1 MLPERSN
8 LAQQLRRGISAS
20 LNSHIEC
27 RLTRVVLCEY
37 VSPRIDE
44 QPNEIFPAP
53 LRRTVQ
59 GRRTRFRLRMDIPAH
74 GEEALKRVGIRV
86 PFARGQMERTLAL
99 VVLRIHICA
108 AVQQEHDNRVVRARY
123 RPVERRRVVVVRA
136 TDWGSRVEQ
145 ISDGV

>member
-1 MLPERSN
+1 MLPERSD

-20 LNSHIEC
+20 RNGHIES

-44 QPNEIFPAP
+44 QSNEILPAP

-59 GRRTRFRLRMDIPAH
+59 GRRARFRLRMKIRTH
-74 GEEALKRVGIRV
+74 CEEALKRMGIRV
-86 PFARGQMERTLAL
+86 PFARGQVERTLAL
-99 VVLRIHICA
+99 IVLRIHICA
-108 AVQQEHDNRVVRARY
+108 AVQQERDNRVVRTRY

-136 TDWGSRVEQ
+136 THRGSGVEQ
-145 ISDGV
+145 IPDGV